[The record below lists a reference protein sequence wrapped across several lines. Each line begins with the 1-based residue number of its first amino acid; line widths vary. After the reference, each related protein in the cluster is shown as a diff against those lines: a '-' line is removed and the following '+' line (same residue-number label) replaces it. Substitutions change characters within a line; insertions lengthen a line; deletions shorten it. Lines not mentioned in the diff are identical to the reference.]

1 MNNNS
6 KLVQIAVSISIVCM
20 VLGFFTTIQIKNV
33 KKNAEKE
40 SVSGMRM
47 AELQATYQKEKEKND
62 ALYKEYV
69 KVQQDLEKYIA
80 AIEDT
85 NTTTKLLKEQ
95 LDSAEI
101 MAGMK
106 EVTGQGV
113 TVKMSDGS
121 KTSAIP
127 GQEGLYWIHD
137 GDLLMVINEL
147 RDAGAEA
154 ISLNDQRLTSLS
166 EVRCVGAVVSVNNV
180 RVGEPFIIKA
190 IGEAKTL
197 ESALMFKGG
206 IISELTTYKIEC
218 EVKTS
223 ENITIPAY
231 KGAVNFKYAA
241 VPTPQPGG
249 AQ

>member
-1 MNNNS
+1 MKNN
-6 KLVQIAVSISIVCM
+6 KLAQIVISIAIVCM

-33 KKNAEKE
+33 MHNAGKGTI
-40 SVSGMRM
+40 STMRS
-47 AELQATYQKEKEKND
+47 AELQAAYQKEQEKND
-62 ALYKEYV
+62 ALYKEYL

-80 AIEDT
+80 AIQDT

-101 MAGMK
+101 LAGMK

-121 KTSAIP
+121 KTSPVP
-127 GQEGLYWIHD
+127 GQEQLYWIHD
-137 GDLLMVINEL
+137 ADLLGVINDL
-147 RDAGAEA
+147 KDAGAEA
-154 ISLNDQRLTSLS
+154 ISFNDQRLISTS
-166 EVRCVGAVVSVNNV
+166 EVKCVGAVISVNNV

-190 IGEAKTL
+190 IGDSKTL

-206 IISELTTYKIEC
+206 TIAELATYGIEC
-218 EVKTS
+218 EVKVA
-223 ENITIPAY
+223 ENVTIPAY
-231 KGAVNFKYAA
+231 KGAVNFKYATI
-241 VPTPQPGG
+241 PTPQSGG